1 MRARVAALLVA
12 ATAAIG
18 VTVGGASDADASRWW
33 SHVQFLAD
41 DALEGRDTG
50 SPGYRRAADYVA
62 GLWRKAGL
70 EPAFSGQ
77 FVQTV
82 AFKTR
87 RIDESRS
94 SLALGASS
102 L

>member
-1 MRARVAALLVA
+1 MPAPPAGGRTSSSWRTTRSKA
-12 ATAAIG
+12 ATPAVPA
-18 VTVGGASDADASRWW
+18 T
-33 SHVQFLAD
+33 Q
-41 DALEGRDTG
+41 
-50 SPGYRRAADYVA
+50 RAADYVA

-87 RIDESRS
+87 QIDESRS
-94 SLALGASS
+94 SLALVRDGRVEPLS
-102 L
+102 LGEDA